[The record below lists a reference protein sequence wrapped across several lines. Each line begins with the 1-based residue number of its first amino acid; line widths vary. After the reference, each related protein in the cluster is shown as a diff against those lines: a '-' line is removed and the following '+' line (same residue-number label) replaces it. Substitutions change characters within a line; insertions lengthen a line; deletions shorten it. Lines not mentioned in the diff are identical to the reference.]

1 MSNVN
6 VNELLARCVEIEKAA
21 LAALSPAVAADA
33 VPYFIHV
40 QESFPYFTN
49 RIGNIEIGFDS
60 NEMDRDTYTVVIRLV
75 VAHVTT
81 GFKGA
86 VETDLY
92 TYIPAI
98 ITAFNK
104 NEGLQSAA
112 YTTAMTD
119 LIEGENDRV
128 ISCTGFRVLE
138 DGGLQGVKQVCA
150 EFILTCLFNQDL
162 DLFNL

>member
-6 VNELLARCVEIEKAA
+6 VNELLLRCVEIEKAA
-21 LAALSPAVAADA
+21 LSGLTPAVSADA
-33 VPYFIHV
+33 VPYFIHT
-40 QESFPYFTN
+40 QEEFPYFTN

-75 VAHVTT
+75 VAHVTQ
-81 GFKGA
+81 GFFGDI
-86 VETDLY
+86 ETALY

-98 ITAFNK
+98 ITAFNQ
-104 NEGLQSAA
+104 NEGLQSVA
-112 YTTAMTD
+112 YPGAMVD
-119 LIEGENDRV
+119 IIEGENNRV